1 MSVSPG
7 TVSGKVSFCM
17 VCIAFKAL
25 RALNHLHKK
34 IPSHYYIR
42 TAVSGNV
49 RVREG
54 KCDQALSKFWHCQ
67 DWLNQ
72 NHPFMLAIAFVG
84 DVDESVALR
93 PLSLWQKVQFCQL
106 SSQSPNI

>member
-25 RALNHLHKK
+25 RALNHLGTKK
-34 IPSHYYIR
+34 NYPHITKSELG
-42 TAVSGNV
+42 SK
-49 RVREG
+49 G
-54 KCDQALSKFWHCQ
+54 KPKRLFSKYK
-67 DWLNQ
+67 
-72 NHPFMLAIAFVG
+72 LAIAFVG

>member
-1 MSVSPG
+1 
-7 TVSGKVSFCM
+7 M

-25 RALNHLHKK
+25 RALNHLGTKK
-34 IPSHYYIR
+34 IPSHYKIR
-42 TAVSGNV
+42 MGQKKKTKRVVS
-49 RVREG
+49 
-54 KCDQALSKFWHCQ
+54 KYK
-67 DWLNQ
+67 
-72 NHPFMLAIAFVG
+72 LAIAFVG